1 MIDAYLAEVE
11 LSIFLCCDALDLD
24 EGGVGAGVTLGALVA
39 EDTSLG
45 VESVRRKDEHGLDLS
60 PGTTSSRLH
69 AAHPSHSNESI
80 AFVTSGICKGDTG
93 IQWDVVLTLLS
104 PFLPSRS
111 LPPCRSR

>member
-1 MIDAYLAEVE
+1 VIDAYLAEVE

-39 EDTSLG
+39 EDTSLR

-80 AFVTSGICKGDTG
+80 EFVYQRDMQRRHRNTMGCGTDLVEPIFT
-93 IQWDVVLTLLS
+93 V
-104 PFLPSRS
+104 
-111 LPPCRSR
+111 